1 MTGRRPASLRRLL
14 ALLLTAFG
22 LLVGALIVIAAL
34 QLEGSQSQAAAEN
47 RRSRSFLLADSM
59 RQSSNDLTNM
69 VRLYVSTG
77 APRYRAY
84 YDEILAIRS
93 GEAPRPRDYDS
104 AFWDRVLAEGKR
116 NVRYGPPLSLE
127 AQMREARFAPEEFDA
142 LRAALSASD
151 ELARIEL
158 DVMERVNTRSGQATQ
173 GEYRRLV
180 DDAYLA
186 EKGRIMAAINRFVAL
201 VERRTLEAV
210 EAVRTDNRNLSRAQI
225 AILALIVL
233 LAIVA
238 MVVLSRRAVRPLDSL
253 VGAAHRIAGGDYEHR
268 TEVGGV
274 AELTH
279 VAGAFN
285 EMAEAVESKM
295 AARRRAEH
303 EAVAARQ
310 AAEHASRTKSTF
322 LAAMSHEIRT
332 PMIGVTGM
340 LEVLARTEL
349 TPQQRQMTATAQASA
364 ASLLQIIGDILDF
377 SKIEADKLEL
387 NPVTFELRAAIGP
400 VIDNF
405 VHTASTKGLQLGWEA
420 DDALAPAH
428 VGDPLRL
435 RQIISNLVSN
445 AVKFTDA
452 GGIDVRVR
460 VLETGPGAQT
470 VAIAVTDTGVGIP
483 EDQQATLF
491 EEFAQAHGPSAAR
504 QGGTGLG
511 LVICRRLAQL
521 MGGEITMR
529 SAPGRGTTMTLTVPL
544 PLGDPADVSAETLH
558 APLAPATRR
567 KPTRAEAI
575 REGSL
580 ILLAED
586 HPVNRTVLKHQLD
599 AIGFEVD
606 VFQDGLEG
614 FDAWQSGDYALVL
627 TDLNMPRLDGYGLA
641 RRIRAEERRTGR
653 GHTPII
659 ALSANVMEGEP
670 DRCRAAGMDD
680 FGAKPT
686 TIPFLASRLRHALP
700 HLEWTAER
708 ARPAT
713 AAPPATESLADP
725 VALEELTGGDRALA
739 AELVADFLDSSQADL
754 RALEAAIEEHD
765 LETAGRQAHRIKGAA
780 RIVGA
785 RRLERPA
792 QRIETIARDGGDWDE
807 LPLLAAEIGSLLG
820 AGDRPQPAARPG
832 R

>member
-1 MTGRRPASLRRLL
+1 M
-14 ALLLTAFG
+14 
-22 LLVGALIVIAAL
+22 
-34 QLEGSQSQAAAEN
+34 
-47 RRSRSFLLADSM
+47 
-59 RQSSNDLTNM
+59 
-69 VRLYVSTG
+69 
-77 APRYRAY
+77 
-84 YDEILAIRS
+84 
-93 GEAPRPRDYDS
+93 
-104 AFWDRVLAEGKR
+104 
-116 NVRYGPPLSLE
+116 
-127 AQMREARFAPEEFDA
+127 
-142 LRAALSASD
+142 
-151 ELARIEL
+151 
-158 DVMERVNTRSGQATQ
+158 
-173 GEYRRLV
+173 
-180 DDAYLA
+180 
-186 EKGRIMAAINRFVAL
+186 
-201 VERRTLEAV
+201 
-210 EAVRTDNRNLSRAQI
+210 
-225 AILALIVL
+225 
-233 LAIVA
+233 
-238 MVVLSRRAVRPLDSL
+238 
-253 VGAAHRIAGGDYEHR
+253 GAAHRIAGGDYGHR
-268 TEVGGV
+268 TEVEGV

-295 AARRRAEH
+295 AALRSAEQ
-303 EAVAARQ
+303 EAVAARRT
-310 AAEHASRTKSTF
+310 AEHANRTKSTF

-387 NPVTFELRAAIGP
+387 NPVTFELRAVIGP

-405 VHTASTKGLQLGWEA
+405 LHTASAKGLQLGWEA

-435 RQIISNLVSN
+435 RQILSNLVSN

-491 EEFAQAHGPSAAR
+491 EEFAQAHGPSATR
-504 QGGTGLG
+504 PGGTGLG

-529 SAPGRGTTMTLTVPL
+529 SAPEKGTTMTLTVPL
-544 PLGDPADVSAETLH
+544 PLGEPADVAAETVH
-558 APLAPATRR
+558 SPLAPATRR

-580 ILLAED
+580 LMLAED
-586 HPVNRTVLKHQLD
+586 HPVNRTVLTHQLV

-606 VFQDGLEG
+606 VFEDGLDG
-614 FDAWQSGDYALVL
+614 FEAWQSGDYALVL

-641 RRIRAEERRTGR
+641 RRIRAEEHRTGR
-653 GHTPII
+653 GRTPIV

-686 TIPFLASRLRHALP
+686 TIPFLASRLRQWLP
-700 HLEWTAER
+700 HLEWTAEQEP
-708 ARPAT
+708 PAS
-713 AAPPATESLADP
+713 AAPPATESLIDP

-739 AELVADFLDSSQADL
+739 TELVADFLGTSQADL
-754 RALEAAIEEHD
+754 RELETAIEEHD
-765 LETAGRQAHRIKGAA
+765 LETVGRQAHRIKGAA

-792 QRIETIARDGGDWDE
+792 QRIEAIARDGSGWDE
-807 LPLLAAEIGSLLG
+807 LPPLAAEIGALLDAELR
-820 AGDRPQPAARPG
+820 AGDQPQPAAHPG